1 MLEPTLP
8 IWMMTT
14 MNASAFQ
21 QGSLV
26 EIESSLLIALDR
38 IGAAFLPTA
47 TSYLIGTNLF
57 GRIAHKMGRWVGHD
71 LDEFF
76 SRILIQPPFFLAG
89 YAV

>member
-8 IWMMTT
+8 TWMMTT
-14 MNASAFQ
+14 MKASVFQ

-26 EIESSLLIALDR
+26 EIESSRLIALGK

-57 GRIAHKMGRWVGHD
+57 GQMAHKMGRWVGRD
-71 LDEFF
+71 PDE
-76 SRILIQPPFFLAG
+76 SLSVAC
-89 YAV
+89 